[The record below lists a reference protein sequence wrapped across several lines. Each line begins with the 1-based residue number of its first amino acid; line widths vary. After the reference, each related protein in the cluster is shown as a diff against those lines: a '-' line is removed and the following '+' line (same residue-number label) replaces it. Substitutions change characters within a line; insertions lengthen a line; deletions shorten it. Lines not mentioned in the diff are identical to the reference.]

1 MLATKSNSYT
11 FQKDGI
17 WYFSRRVP
25 TDLRRH
31 YRTGRIVQIA
41 LIALLLILGS
51 TSKLFANSA
60 SELQK
65 MLNQLGYN
73 AGMAD
78 GIYGK
83 KTRRALEAF
92 YIDRNVVFDGA
103 LNQNVFDDLKIQIIK
118 NESPLFDVVSTPK
131 GVLSAAQTQ
140 KFWNVH
146 KTSQECFQNPDYV
159 RGQGIKVKIQDFES
173 FQDNNWK
180 NPFTPKAPTQQG
192 HILYDQPPK
201 PLVKT
206 EIIDI
211 YGAENRDIERAAEW
225 FRFAALALRR
235 GASEGTKKQI
245 AATLIAWASAD
256 ALKNSMYRPGKQTVD
271 WQAMTLIVSI
281 LTTTAALSPEL
292 NDNDRVVIGPWLN
305 RIVTKTA
312 ASRWDRQ
319 DNKSYMAAYI
329 TMIWGLMTQDTD
341 AVQAAIDVVK
351 LAIHDMRPDGSFPT
365 DSARSGMGLHYSS
378 FATGHLIMMSA
389 LIYSN
394 TQQDLFSYN
403 VDGRSVH
410 NAVSFILKAL
420 KNPVITNK
428 LYALPCPNGGDRWGS
443 IGDPEL
449 AFSYNATYLQVYA
462 GLFLNSSN
470 SDFIHDHF
478 PGESFRPSRL
488 YATIPRLLVAKANFD
503 RNFEIQQHLLS
514 LGYDAE
520 PIDGIVTRNLKRQ
533 LTRAFVKN
541 GFAFDGTVDDEE
553 LATIKTITKQ
563 NNVLISNRMLGV
575 TRQNLEKIMDKQTA
589 RLFQASAINT
599 KRTDG
604 FEIVEFEGRTA
615 AKFSVSFKDE
625 GHPNDWGRLGTVGH
639 AQRFQVQEKER
650 THEMVDGKE
659 YWYKFSLFIPEGT
672 GSEHHTISPFDFKD
686 RRNGSQRD
694 PALAFDIIQN
704 QTTLVLKT
712 LDEECREVRNT
723 QGEVSDF
730 CERPGLFAGMIEDNL
745 RNRWLDFVFHIDLRK
760 GQERTKFWINRK
772 LTGVFNG
779 DLSPYGKHLG
789 FKFGLYRHHMTQ
801 SPNDEVLYYSDIM
814 RRHSCDELG
823 IDSCNEF
830 IEAQDQNG
838 VFGAKGI
845 VACFKEP
852 SQGKPCPRICEGR
865 ACEKL

>member
-31 YRTGRIVQIA
+31 HRTGRIVQIA

-92 YIDRNVVFDGA
+92 YIDRNVVFDGT
-103 LNQNVFDDLKIQIIK
+103 LNQNVFDDLKIQITK

-292 NDNDRVVIGPWLN
+292 NDNDRVAIGPWLN
-305 RIVTKTA
+305 KIITKTA

-378 FATGHLIMMSA
+378 FATGHLVMMSA

-503 RNFEIQQHLLS
+503 RNFEIQQHLLV

-589 RLFQASAINT
+589 RLCQASAINT

-712 LDEECREVRNT
+712 LGEECREVRNT

-779 DLSPYGKHLG
+779 DLSPYGKYLG
-789 FKFGLYRHHMTQ
+789 FKFGLSRHHMTQ

-823 IDSCNEF
+823 MDSCNEF

>member
-305 RIVTKTA
+305 KIVTKTA

-365 DSARSGMGLHYSS
+365 DSARSGMWLHYSS
-378 FATGHLIMMSA
+378 FATGHLVMMSA

-823 IDSCNEF
+823 MDSCNEF

-865 ACEKL
+865 ACERL

>member
-378 FATGHLIMMSA
+378 FATGHLVMMSA

-503 RNFEIQQHLLS
+503 RNFEIQQHLLA

-712 LDEECREVRNT
+712 LGEECREVRNT

-838 VFGAKGI
+838 VFCAKGI

>member
-11 FQKDGI
+11 FQKSGV

-25 TDLRRH
+25 ADLRRH
-31 YRTGRIVQIA
+31 YRTGRIVKIVLVA
-41 LIALLLILGS
+41 AFVILGS
-51 TSKLFANSA
+51 MNQLLANPA

-78 GIYGK
+78 GIYGR
-83 KTRRALEAF
+83 KTRSALESY
-92 YIDRNVVFDGA
+92 YIDKNMIFDGT
-103 LNQNVFDDLKIQIIK
+103 LNQTVFEDLKTQIT
-118 NESPLFDVVSTPK
+118 NNDSPLFDVVSTPR
-131 GVLSAAQTQ
+131 GVLSEAQTQ
-140 KFWNVH
+140 RFWNVH
-146 KTSQECFQNPDYV
+146 KTSQECFQNPVYV

-180 NPFTPKAPTQQG
+180 NPFTPKAPIQQG
-192 HILYDQPPK
+192 HTLYDQPPK

-256 ALKNSMYRPGKQTVD
+256 ALKNSMYRPGSQTVD

-281 LTTTAALSPEL
+281 LTTTAAISPEL
-292 NDNDRVVIGPWLN
+292 NDDDRVVIGPWLN
-305 RIVTKTA
+305 KIVTKTA
-312 ASRWDRQ
+312 ASQWDRQ

-329 TMIWGLMTQDTD
+329 TTIWGLMTQDTD

-378 FATGHLIMMSA
+378 FATGHLVMMSA

-394 TQQDLFSYN
+394 TQQDLFSYT
-403 VDGRSVH
+403 VKGRSIH
-410 NAVSFILKAL
+410 NAVNFILNGI

-428 LYALPCPNGGDRWGS
+428 LYALPCPGGGDRWAT

-449 AFSYNATYLQVYA
+449 AFTYTATYLQVYA
-462 GLFLNSSN
+462 NLFQNSSV

-478 PGESFRPSRL
+478 PSESFRPSRL
-488 YATIPRLLVAKANFD
+488 YATIPRLLVAKENFD
-503 RNFEIQQHLLS
+503 RNFEIQQHLLA
-514 LGYDAE
+514 LGYDAD

-533 LTRAFVKN
+533 LTRALFEN
-541 GFAFDGTVDDEE
+541 GYAFDGTVDDEE
-553 LATIKTITKQ
+553 LATLKTITKQ
-563 NNVLISNRMLGV
+563 NNVFVPNRMLGV
-575 TRQNLEKIMDKQTA
+575 TRKNLEKIMDNQTA
-589 RLFQASAINT
+589 RLFQASDMNT
-599 KRTDG
+599 NRTDS

-615 AKFSVSFKDE
+615 AKFSVSFKDK

-659 YWYKFSLFIPEGT
+659 YWYKFSLFIPEGA
-672 GSEHHTISPFDFKD
+672 GSEHHTVSPFDFKD

-704 QTTLVLKT
+704 QTTMVLKT
-712 LDEECREVRNT
+712 HGEECREVINT
-723 QGEVSDF
+723 QGIVSDF
-730 CERPGLFAGMIEDNL
+730 CERPGLFANMIENKL

-760 GQERTKFWINRK
+760 GQERTKFWINKK

-779 DLSPYGKHLG
+779 DLSPYGKYLG
-789 FKFGLYRHHMTQ
+789 FKFGLYRHHMTEA
-801 SPNDEVLYYSDIM
+801 PGDETLYYSDIM
-814 RRHSCDELG
+814 RRHSCEELG
-823 IDSCNEF
+823 IDSCNDF
-830 IEAQDQNG
+830 KEAQDQNG
-838 VFGAKGI
+838 VFGAKEI
-845 VACFKEP
+845 VACFREP
-852 SQGKPCPRICEGR
+852 SQGKPCPTVCTGRECEQ
-865 ACEKL
+865 L

>member
-305 RIVTKTA
+305 KIVTKTA

-378 FATGHLIMMSA
+378 FATGHLVMMSA

-488 YATIPRLLVAKANFD
+488 YATIPRLLIAKANFD
-503 RNFEIQQHLLS
+503 RNFEIQQHLLA

>member
-31 YRTGRIVQIA
+31 HRTGRIVQIA

-305 RIVTKTA
+305 KIVTKTA

-378 FATGHLIMMSA
+378 FATGHLVMMSA

-488 YATIPRLLVAKANFD
+488 YATIPRLLIAKANFD

-520 PIDGIVTRNLKRQ
+520 PIDGIVTRSLKRQ

-712 LDEECREVRNT
+712 LGEECREVRNT

-823 IDSCNEF
+823 MDSCNEF

>member
-305 RIVTKTA
+305 KIITKTA

-488 YATIPRLLVAKANFD
+488 YATIPRLLIAKANFD

-650 THEMVDGKE
+650 TH
-659 YWYKFSLFIPEGT
+659 
-672 GSEHHTISPFDFKD
+672 
-686 RRNGSQRD
+686 
-694 PALAFDIIQN
+694 
-704 QTTLVLKT
+704 
-712 LDEECREVRNT
+712 
-723 QGEVSDF
+723 
-730 CERPGLFAGMIEDNL
+730 
-745 RNRWLDFVFHIDLRK
+745 
-760 GQERTKFWINRK
+760 
-772 LTGVFNG
+772 
-779 DLSPYGKHLG
+779 
-789 FKFGLYRHHMTQ
+789 
-801 SPNDEVLYYSDIM
+801 
-814 RRHSCDELG
+814 
-823 IDSCNEF
+823 
-830 IEAQDQNG
+830 
-838 VFGAKGI
+838 
-845 VACFKEP
+845 
-852 SQGKPCPRICEGR
+852 
-865 ACEKL
+865 

>member
-92 YIDRNVVFDGA
+92 YIDRNVVFDGT
-103 LNQNVFDDLKIQIIK
+103 LNQNVFDDLKIQITK

-256 ALKNSMYRPGKQTVD
+256 ALKKSMYRPGIQTVD

-305 RIVTKTA
+305 KIITKTA

-378 FATGHLIMMSA
+378 FATGHLVMMSA

-503 RNFEIQQHLLS
+503 RNFEIQQHLLA

-563 NNVLISNRMLGV
+563 NNVLISNHMLGV
-575 TRQNLEKIMDKQTA
+575 TRQNL
-589 RLFQASAINT
+589 
-599 KRTDG
+599 
-604 FEIVEFEGRTA
+604 
-615 AKFSVSFKDE
+615 
-625 GHPNDWGRLGTVGH
+625 
-639 AQRFQVQEKER
+639 
-650 THEMVDGKE
+650 
-659 YWYKFSLFIPEGT
+659 
-672 GSEHHTISPFDFKD
+672 
-686 RRNGSQRD
+686 
-694 PALAFDIIQN
+694 
-704 QTTLVLKT
+704 
-712 LDEECREVRNT
+712 
-723 QGEVSDF
+723 
-730 CERPGLFAGMIEDNL
+730 
-745 RNRWLDFVFHIDLRK
+745 
-760 GQERTKFWINRK
+760 
-772 LTGVFNG
+772 
-779 DLSPYGKHLG
+779 
-789 FKFGLYRHHMTQ
+789 
-801 SPNDEVLYYSDIM
+801 
-814 RRHSCDELG
+814 
-823 IDSCNEF
+823 
-830 IEAQDQNG
+830 
-838 VFGAKGI
+838 
-845 VACFKEP
+845 
-852 SQGKPCPRICEGR
+852 
-865 ACEKL
+865 

>member
-305 RIVTKTA
+305 KIVTKTA

-378 FATGHLIMMSA
+378 FATGHLVMMSA

-488 YATIPRLLVAKANFD
+488 YATIPRLLIAKANFD
-503 RNFEIQQHLLS
+503 RNFEIQQHLLA

-779 DLSPYGKHLG
+779 DLSPYG
-789 FKFGLYRHHMTQ
+789 
-801 SPNDEVLYYSDIM
+801 
-814 RRHSCDELG
+814 
-823 IDSCNEF
+823 
-830 IEAQDQNG
+830 
-838 VFGAKGI
+838 
-845 VACFKEP
+845 
-852 SQGKPCPRICEGR
+852 
-865 ACEKL
+865 